1 MMESETTTRRR
12 RWLQAGHNAFVPIVW
27 LNIDPSGYR
36 RPFTG
41 PPEKPR
47 IGWTMATPASITGLS
62 VFALA
67 GPGVGETCEVRVGY
81 YNGAVQYS
89 ATLVLANPN
98 QVAFVNT
105 WAEGLYPVPQNG
117 YVWIEVRGVG
127 GTTTAYLQCVA
138 EVTI

>member
-1 MMESETTTRRR
+1 MMENETTTRRR
-12 RWLQAGHNAFVPIVW
+12 RWLQAGHDYFVPIVW

-36 RPFTG
+36 RAG
-41 PPEKPR
+41 AGLKSR

-81 YNGAVQYS
+81 YDGAVRYS

-98 QVAFVNT
+98 QVAFVT
-105 WAEGLYPVPQNG
+105 WAEGLYLVPQNG
-117 YVWIEVRGVG
+117 YVWIEVRSIG
-127 GTTTAYLQCVA
+127 GTTTAYLECVA

>member
-1 MMESETTTRRR
+1 MMESKTTTRHR
-12 RWLQAGHNAFVPIVW
+12 RWLQAGHSVSVPIVW
-27 LNIDPSGYR
+27 INIDPSGYW
-36 RPFTG
+36 RPLSG

-62 VFALA
+62 VFALI

-81 YNGAVQYS
+81 HDGAVQYS

-98 QVAFVNT
+98 QVAFVT
-105 WAEGLYPVPQNG
+105 WAEGLYLVPQNG
-117 YVWIEVRGVG
+117 YLWIEVRSVG
-127 GTTTAYLQCVA
+127 GTTAESLECIA